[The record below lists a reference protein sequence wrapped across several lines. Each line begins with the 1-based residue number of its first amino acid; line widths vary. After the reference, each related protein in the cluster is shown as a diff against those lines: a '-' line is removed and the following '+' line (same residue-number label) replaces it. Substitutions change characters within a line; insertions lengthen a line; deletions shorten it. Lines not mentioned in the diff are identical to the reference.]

1 MGRETA
7 YKVKTLALISAVLLL
22 AAFVFASLWFGAQR
36 DRADLKEMAQYEA
49 GVSHS
54 SFLEFQKDQSE
65 ASYWQAVS
73 AFYAFEQAYYR
84 YREGSGESYDFLVS
98 NEVYGYLLTAPE
110 KCRAH
115 LEEIIAVMG
124 LLANDAEDENA
135 CLQMS
140 NLRSSLSE

>member
-1 MGRETA
+1 MTA
-7 YKVKTLALISAVLLL
+7 MKVKTLMLISAALFL
-22 AAFVFASLWFGAQR
+22 AAVVFASLWFSAQK
-36 DRADLKEMAQYEA
+36 DRIDLKEMAQYEA
-49 GVSHS
+49 RVSHS
-54 SFLEFQKDQSE
+54 SFLEFQKDKSE
-65 ASYWQAVS
+65 SSYWQAVS

-84 YREGSGESYDFLVS
+84 YREGSGESYNFVVS

-110 KCRAH
+110 KCRSH

-135 CLQMS
+135 YLQMS

>member
-1 MGRETA
+1 MKA
-7 YKVKTLALISAVLLL
+7 KALALITAALLL
-22 AAFVFASLWFGAQR
+22 ATAVFASLWFSAQK
-36 DRADLKEMAQYEA
+36 DRTDYKEMAQYEA

-54 SFLEFQKDQSE
+54 AFLEFQKDPSE

-84 YREGSGESYDFLVS
+84 YREGSGESYNFVVS
-98 NEVYGYLLTAPE
+98 HEVYGYLLTAPE
-110 KCRAH
+110 KCRSH
-115 LEEIIAVMG
+115 LEEIIAVVG

-135 CLQMS
+135 YLQMS